1 MRVFVIVF
9 LLVILCNGCKT
20 VKTTT
25 YPLTGDDFVIAFGSC
40 NKQDED
46 NLLWDDVLKNKPSVW
61 IWGGDN
67 IYSDTDNFR
76 EMRKDYE
83 EQRYQDGYRE
93 LKKSVDV
100 IGTWDDHDY
109 GLNDGGAEWKMK
121 AQAQE
126 LFLNFMDVPKNDPRR
141 NQEGV
146 YHAKTYHT
154 NAGDVKVIVL
164 DTRYFRSPLTKNLG
178 DDGKRFMPNPK
189 GEGTILGAEQWQWLT
204 KELTNS
210 TATFNIIVS
219 SIQVLSNKH
228 GFEAWGNF
236 PAEVD
241 KLFKLIKVSKAKRV
255 LLLSGD
261 RHISE
266 FSEINISDLGYPLI
280 DFTSSGL
287 THTYEAYSGEENP
300 YRVGEVVNQKSF
312 GLLKLN
318 MKNHHVKMQMIGDGN
333 RVLNELEQ
341 AY

>member
-1 MRVFVIVF
+1 MR
-9 LLVILCNGCKT
+9 VILCVFGAALLCFGCKS
-20 VKTTT
+20 VKNST
-25 YPLTGDDFVIAFGSC
+25 YALSEGNFVIAFGSC
-40 NKQDED
+40 NKQGEQ
-46 NLLWDDVLKNKPSVW
+46 NLLWDDVLANKPAVW

-67 IYSDTDNFR
+67 IYSDTDNVR

-83 EQRYQDGYRE
+83 EQRYQDGYKE
-93 LKKSVDV
+93 IKKHMDI

-109 GLNDGGAEWKMK
+109 GVNDGGADWKMK
-121 AQAQE
+121 KEAQE
-126 LFLNFMDVPKNDPRR
+126 LFLNFMDVPKHDPRR
-141 NQEGV
+141 SQEGV
-146 YHAKTYHT
+146 YNAKTYHT
-154 NAGDVKVIVL
+154 TAGDVKVIVL

-189 GEGTILGAEQWQWLT
+189 GVGTILGEKQWAWLAN
-204 KELTNS
+204 ELNGS

-228 GFEAWGNF
+228 GFETWGNF
-236 PAEVD
+236 PGEVE
-241 KLFKLIKVSKAKRV
+241 KLFTLIKSSGAQRV
-255 LLLSGD
+255 IMLSGD

-266 FSEINISDLGYPLI
+266 FSQINISDLSYPLI

-300 YRVGEVVNQKSF
+300 YRVGEVVIQKSF

-318 MKNHHVKMQMIGDGN
+318 MKNHRVTMEMIGNGN

-341 AY
+341 GY